1 LKQVQRPLRVLLCA
15 LVAIGVL
22 LPGTAASA
30 DPSPQEVERQL
41 EKAHDDLE
49 HVIEDYN
56 KIGEELKA
64 NQAAVDAVNAQLAP
78 MQAQFDAAQSDV
90 AVLARS
96 AYKSGGGLANVQVL
110 IGSSSADTMVAQ
122 LEAVRRASR
131 SRQHD
136 VSAYAD
142 AKAKYEAEKRRL
154 DQLLA
159 DSRKKQAD
167 LAAHKTEIE
176 GQIKTL
182 DEQEAKFT
190 AQQAARGTP
199 RQSSQSAQPSQP
211 APTGSGKG
219 AVAVRFAYAQLGK
232 PYVFGADGPGSYDC
246 SGLTMAAWNAA
257 GVGLPHNAAMQYNS
271 IPHVSRSALSPGDL
285 VFSNGLGHVTIY
297 IGNGQVISAP
307 TSGRNVQVQS
317 LPSSVNGYGRPG

>member
-1 LKQVQRPLRVLLCA
+1 LRQVQRPLRVLLGA
-15 LVAIGVL
+15 LVAIVVL

-30 DPSPQEVERQL
+30 DPSPQDVERQL
-41 EKAHDDLE
+41 QKAHDDLE

-110 IGSSSADTMVAQ
+110 IGSTSADTMVAQ

-131 SRQHD
+131 SCQHD
-136 VSAYAD
+136 VSNYAD

-159 DSRKKQAD
+159 DTQKKQAD
-167 LAAHKTEIE
+167 LAAHKAEIE

-182 DEQEAKFT
+182 DDQEAKFT

-199 RQSSQSAQPSQP
+199 RQSSQAVSSQAPS
-211 APTGSGKG
+211 GSGKG
-219 AVAVRFAYAQLGK
+219 VVAAQFAYSQRGK
-232 PYVFGADGPGSYDC
+232 PYVFGADGPDSYDC
-246 SGLTMAAWNAA
+246 SGLTMAAWKAA
-257 GVGLPHNAAMQYNS
+257 GVSIPHNAAMQYNS
-271 IPHVSRSALSPGDL
+271 MPHVSRASLSPGDL

-297 IGNGQVISAP
+297 IGNGRVVSAP
-307 TSGRNVQVQS
+307 TSGRNVEVQN

>member
-1 LKQVQRPLRVLLCA
+1 VQRPLRVLLCA

-30 DPSPQEVERQL
+30 DPSPQDVERQL
-41 EKAHDDLE
+41 QKAHDDLE
-49 HVIEDYN
+49 LVVENYN

-78 MQAQFDAAQSDV
+78 MQAQFAAAQADV
-90 AVLARS
+90 ATLARS
-96 AYKSGGGLANVQVL
+96 AYKSGGGLASMQMLV
-110 IGSSSADTMVAQ
+110 GSNSADSVVYQ

-131 SRQHD
+131 TRKHD
-136 VSAYAD
+136 VTTYAD
-142 AKAKYEAEKRRL
+142 AKATYEAEKRRL

-159 DSRKKQAD
+159 DSQKKQAD
-167 LAAHKTEIE
+167 AAARKAEIE
-176 GQIKTL
+176 AKIKTL

-199 RQSSQSAQPSQP
+199 RRSSGGTQPSQP

-219 AVAVRFAYAQLGK
+219 AVAVRFAYAQVGK
-232 PYVFGADGPGSYDC
+232 PYVYGASGPNSYDC
-246 SGLTMAAWNAA
+246 SGLTMAAWKSA
-257 GVGLPHNAAMQYNS
+257 GVSLAHNAAMQYNS
-271 IPHVSRSALSPGDL
+271 IPHVSRGSLSPGDL

-307 TSGRNVQVQS
+307 TSGRNVEVQS